1 MARPSLGVRPL
12 PRSPRRVHALPQIAR
27 GAPDAPGPS
36 PSHPAADPPPALDG
50 FTAASAPPGG
60 ARRLFPA
67 MLPAPARRP
76 GPATRPAVRDDG
88 HKLIPF
94 AKCSRVVR
102 RSAPPGLSSQ
112 SPRLMP
118 QRYGDLFWENL
129 SQKPSPS
136 WMEEQYTP
144 PLQRA
149 TGCSQPG
156 LYPPEGLP
164 PPELLCRR
172 KRRRPPLAGM
182 QQGPGGIPAR
192 VRAVAYHLEDLRRR
206 QRLIN
211 ERKNAQWGSSGAAS
225 EPLALAHDRGGVP
238 RATQYRGLE
247 EERAAY
253 PQEDGHPLT
262 SGQPQLLWSPW
273 SPLAQ
278 GGSCFPRRLG
288 SLASYSAV
296 RASRTL
302 LCKPW
307 GMEVRSEE

>member
-1 MARPSLGVRPL
+1 
-12 PRSPRRVHALPQIAR
+12 
-27 GAPDAPGPS
+27 
-36 PSHPAADPPPALDG
+36 
-50 FTAASAPPGG
+50 
-60 ARRLFPA
+60 

-102 RSAPPGLSSQ
+102 RSAPPGLPSQ
-112 SPRLMP
+112 SPGLMP

-129 SQKPSPS
+129 SQKPSPT

-182 QQGPGGIPAR
+182 QQGAGGIPAR

-211 ERKNAQWGSSGAAS
+211 ERKNAQWGGSGAAS
-225 EPLALAHDRGGVP
+225 EPLALAHDLGGVP
-238 RATQYRGLE
+238 STTQYRGLE

-253 PQEDGHPLT
+253 PQEDGHLLT
-262 SGQPQLLWSPW
+262 SGGTQLLWSPW

-278 GGSCFPRRLG
+278 GGSCLPRRLG
-288 SLASYSAV
+288 SLASSSAV
-296 RASRTL
+296 GASRTL

>member
-1 MARPSLGVRPL
+1 
-12 PRSPRRVHALPQIAR
+12 
-27 GAPDAPGPS
+27 
-36 PSHPAADPPPALDG
+36 
-50 FTAASAPPGG
+50 
-60 ARRLFPA
+60 

-76 GPATRPAVRDDG
+76 DPATRPAVRDDG

-118 QRYGDLFWENL
+118 QQYGDLFWENL

-144 PLQRA
+144 PLQ
-149 TGCSQPG
+149 
-156 LYPPEGLP
+156 GLP

-225 EPLALAHDRGGVP
+225 EPLALAHDGGGVP

-278 GGSCFPRRLG
+278 GGSCLPRRLG